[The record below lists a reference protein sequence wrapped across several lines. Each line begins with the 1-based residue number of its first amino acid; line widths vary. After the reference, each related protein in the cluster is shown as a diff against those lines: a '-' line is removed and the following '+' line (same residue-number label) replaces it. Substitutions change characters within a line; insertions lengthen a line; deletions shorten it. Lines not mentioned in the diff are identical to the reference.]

1 MRFSSQC
8 FLAVMLLLCVGV
20 FSACSHYRLGSGGN
34 LPFRTIY
41 IAPVENAANIPQGA
55 AIFSAQLR
63 DGFVRDGRL
72 SVVNSAAAADVTL
85 TVTLE
90 RYTRNMTTSRADDSG
105 LARKFDLT
113 VLAVCTLQGANDGKV
128 YFEKR
133 PVSSTRQIF
142 TTPTFDARQS
152 DQLQAEYNAM
162 PLLASSLANGV
173 THAVLDVW

>member
-1 MRFSSQC
+1 MS
-8 FLAVMLLLCVGV
+8 
-20 FSACSHYRLGSGGN
+20 CSHYQLGSGGK

-63 DGFVRDGRL
+63 ESFVRDGRL
-72 SVVNSAAAADVTL
+72 AVVNSAAAADVTL

-162 PLLASSLANGV
+162 PLLASSLASGV